1 MAAKVTMQDIAD
13 RLNISKS
20 LVSRALADKYGVSD
34 GMRTKIRLTAVE
46 MGYQMTKNTHVKSRA
61 MSNHT
66 ISVLV
71 RRDVFNDIA
80 FYKEMLN
87 GIEQAVREKN
97 MLLSLII
104 VEENDAT
111 IINTRNIR
119 SDGIVVLGLMSTEN
133 IAAVMAMGKAI
144 VLLDTFDPHYRV
156 DRISSNNFDGCYSAT
171 DYVIRRGHRHICFV
185 GDLSYSFSF
194 LNRRNGF
201 KARVAECTEPIRVTE
216 VLEPRAN
223 EQEPFCI
230 PQLRQVLSATDRPT
244 ALVCANDTI
253 AEQAYVILADMHLSI
268 PKDVS
273 VIGFDNNRKAQTMQ
287 PALTTLSVPRVA
299 MGRLAVERLWKQISE
314 RIAGCHHAVEYTQV
328 DVDLIERDSVVEP
341 STASFIDH
349 RHEST
354 HPVLRSFG

>member
-1 MAAKVTMQDIAD
+1 MATKVTLQDIAD

-34 GMRTKIRLTAVE
+34 SMRTKIRLTAVE
-46 MGYQMTKNTHVKSRA
+46 MGYQMPQSVHSKSHA
-61 MSNHT
+61 VPNHT

-104 VEENDAT
+104 VEEDDST

-119 SDGIVVLGLMSTEN
+119 SDGILVLGLMSTEN

-144 VLLDTFDPHYRV
+144 VLLDTFNPHYRV
-156 DRISSNNFDGCYSAT
+156 DRISSNNYSGCYRAT
-171 DYVIRRGHRHICFV
+171 DYVLQRGHQHVCFV
-185 GDLSYSFSF
+185 GDPSYSYSFTS
-194 LNRRNGF
+194 RYEGF
-201 KARVAECTEPIRVTE
+201 KARMAECTDPIRVTE
-216 VLEPRAN
+216 VLEPRSS
-223 EQEPFCI
+223 EQEPCSI
-230 PQLRQVLSATDRPT
+230 PQLRRVLSAPDRPT
-244 ALVCANDTI
+244 ALVCANDTV
-253 AEQAYVILADMHLSI
+253 AELAYGILADMNLSI

-273 VIGFDNNRKAQTMQ
+273 IIGFDNSSRAQTLE
-287 PALTTLSVPRVA
+287 PALTTLNVPRVV

-314 RIAGCHHAVEYTQV
+314 RMAARYHAVEYTQI
-328 DVDLIERDSVVEP
+328 DVDLIERGSVAERP
-341 STASFIDH
+341 
-349 RHEST
+349 
-354 HPVLRSFG
+354 